1 MDGQHRDRAGV
12 PSATSRASHVP
23 QLNFVMSDD
32 CGTPQLPQ
40 FPRQTPAGIN
50 LPRLDSKR
58 KGHKNTPRSL
68 PLAPSTAHCPSP
80 SPSSMK
86 SPTSYSFAS
95 ASDPRS
101 PQSFVSSL
109 QTPASSVTVDSVC
122 HSRASSIDSA
132 RTPNGLQ
139 THHTFPGG
147 TRQERR
153 RRGLAA
159 SASVDLTTQHRHRRM
174 DTADFS
180 NWTRDLPLRHG
191 PSPQPVY
198 DSEHEL
204 EDDDLRKYR
213 EADSTPVAR
222 HARDY
227 DVQMAQAVDEE
238 DEEEEEE
245 CEVHAGITTVLFR
258 GVPVVHEE
266 NM

>member
-1 MDGQHRDRAGV
+1 MRQHRDGGHRV
-12 PSATSRASHVP
+12 TSAASRTSHVP
-23 QLNFVMSDD
+23 QLTFVMSDD
-32 CGTPQLPQ
+32 CGAPHVPQLPG
-40 FPRQTPAGIN
+40 QTPTGIN
-50 LPRLDSKR
+50 HPGNL

-68 PLAPSTAHCPSP
+68 PLAPPTRCPSP
-80 SPSSMK
+80 SSVK

-132 RTPNGLQ
+132 PTPNGLQ
-139 THHTFPGG
+139 THSTFPGG

-153 RRGLAA
+153 RWGLPG
-159 SASVDLTTQHRHRRM
+159 SASVDLTSQHRHRRM

-198 DSEHEL
+198 DSEHEP

-213 EADSTPVAR
+213 QSDSTPVAR
-222 HARDY
+222 HTAGRD
-227 DVQMAQAVDEE
+227 VPMAQFVD
-238 DEEEEEE
+238 EEE
-245 CEVHAGITTVLFR
+245 CEAHAGTTTLLFR

-266 NM
+266 DL